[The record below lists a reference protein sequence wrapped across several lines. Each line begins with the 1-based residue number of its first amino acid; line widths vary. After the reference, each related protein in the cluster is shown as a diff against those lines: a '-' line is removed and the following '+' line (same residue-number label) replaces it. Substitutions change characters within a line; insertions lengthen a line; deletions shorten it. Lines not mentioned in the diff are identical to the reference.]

1 MQVNVLSPAK
11 VVVKTAAAQVQ
22 VPGSQGYMTILPG
35 HAAMVAEL
43 KAGELKLKADG
54 GEQTYFVSG
63 GYVDV
68 AKDNVTVLV
77 DTIEKAADID
87 ANRAEEARKRALDR
101 LEQKAA
107 NIDIARAQAALA
119 RAQQRL
125 LVAGRK

>member
-11 VVVKTAAAQVQ
+11 VVVKTNAVQVQ
-22 VPGSQGYMTILPG
+22 VPGTMGYMAILPG

-43 KAGELKLKADG
+43 GPGELKLKADA
-54 GEQTYFVSG
+54 GEQRYFISG

-68 AKDNVTVLV
+68 SKELVTVLV
-77 DTIEKAADID
+77 DTIEKADAID
-87 ANRAEEARKRALDR
+87 TSRAEISRKRALDR
-101 LEQKAA
+101 LEQKVGV
-107 NIDIARAQAALA
+107 DLVRAQAALT

>member
-1 MQVNVLSPAK
+1 MQVHVLSPAK
-11 VVVKTAAAQVQ
+11 VVVKTGAAQVL
-22 VPGSQGYMTILPG
+22 VPGSQGYMAILPG

-43 KAGELKLKADG
+43 TAGELKLKADA

-68 AKDNVTVLV
+68 SKEQVTVLV
-77 DTIEKAADID
+77 DTIEKAGDID
-87 ANRAEEARKRALDR
+87 TNRAEAARKRALDR
-101 LEQKAA
+101 LDQKVGV
-107 NIDIARAQAALA
+107 DLMRAQAALA